1 MLAKMKRKIKGIF
14 LGLAVCSGMV
24 VSCGCNQTVFDTEYT
39 FEKAVVCIGGEWQEV
54 EIKKWTDYE
63 DGDQIQIETKDGYVY
78 LVHSNNITLIHKK

>member
-1 MLAKMKRKIKGIF
+1 MNKIKKII
-14 LGLAVCSGMV
+14 AVICCSLCLFAAV
-24 VSCGCNQTVFDTEYT
+24 GCNQTVFDTEYT

-54 EIKKWTDYE
+54 EIKKWTDYA